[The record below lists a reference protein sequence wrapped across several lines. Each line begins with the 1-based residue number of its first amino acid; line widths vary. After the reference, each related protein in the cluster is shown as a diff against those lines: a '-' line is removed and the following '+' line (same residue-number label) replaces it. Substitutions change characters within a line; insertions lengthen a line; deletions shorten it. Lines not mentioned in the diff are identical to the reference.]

1 MCYNVEKGVG
11 FMNINILLFDDF
23 ESLDA
28 FGPVEVFGCVD
39 EYKLRYVSMDGGIIK
54 SRQQAPVMTE
64 KLILDDF
71 SGLLLIPG
79 GQGSRPL
86 STDETFICELKNFV
100 DKAEYCLTV
109 CTGSVLLA
117 KTGCLDNRKATSNK
131 RAFEWVKSSSSK
143 VDWQEA
149 ARWVVDGK
157 YYTSSGVSAGI
168 DMSLGFVADKLGRE
182 EAANIVAK
190 MEYIWN
196 EDKDKDKFSVKR

>member
-1 MCYNVEKGVG
+1 MY
-11 FMNINILLFDDF
+11 INILLFNDF

-39 EYKLRYVSMDGGIIK
+39 KYKLRYVSMDGGIIK
-54 SRQQAPVMTE
+54 SRQHVPVMTE
-64 KLILDDF
+64 KLALENF

-79 GQGSRPL
+79 GQGVRPL
-86 STDETFICELKNFV
+86 ANNDLFIHALKKFV
-100 DKAEYCLTV
+100 NKAEYCLTV

-117 KTGCLDNRKATSNK
+117 KTGCINNKKATSNK
-131 RAFEWVKSSSSK
+131 RAFTWVKNSCPE
-143 VDWQEA
+143 VNWQET

-168 DMSLGFVADKLGRE
+168 DMSLGFIADKLGKQ
-182 EAANIVAK
+182 EADDIAIK

-196 EDKDKDKFSVKR
+196 ENKDKDNFSVQR